1 MRDIG
6 YWFLDALKGGKIK
19 SHYNEVKFIQENYNS
34 RNSREIRAE
43 NLIKLLQHAVNN
55 TPYYKKY
62 IGFES
67 IRDFGVIN
75 KGVVKENFQDFI
87 SVNYDINKL
96 TKVSTSGSTGVPFK
110 LYQCELKRKRL
121 QADQLKR

>member
-67 IRDFGVIN
+67 II
-75 KGVVKENFQDFI
+75 KE
-87 SVNYDINKL
+87 L
-96 TKVSTSGSTGVPFK
+96 
-110 LYQCELKRKRL
+110 LKRISRISYL
-121 QADQLKR
+121 LIMI